1 MAKLKINSMRKKFDS
16 LVEVLY
22 SNVDILLISE
32 TKPDSSF
39 PTAQFKIEAYTT
51 WRLEKNSNIPML
63 ENA

>member
-22 SNVDILLISE
+22 SNVDILLISV

-51 WRLEKNSNIPML
+51 
-63 ENA
+63 